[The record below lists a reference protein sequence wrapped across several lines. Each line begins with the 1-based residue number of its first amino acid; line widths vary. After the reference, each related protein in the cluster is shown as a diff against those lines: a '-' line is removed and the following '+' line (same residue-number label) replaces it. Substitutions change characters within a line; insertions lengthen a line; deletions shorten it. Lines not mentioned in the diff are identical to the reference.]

1 MIRTYQYRIYPNKKT
16 TKILNYTIELCRQL
30 YNAALTERKEAY
42 RSSQISLNYY
52 SQTKELPATKLENPE
67 LNDVYSQVLCDVVKR
82 LDNAY
87 NLFFNRVKS
96 KNRMGKKAGFPRHK
110 SRDNYNSITYPQSGF
125 KLIHKSKSTNKG
137 ILQLSKIGD
146 IKTIISREITD
157 GDIKTCTVKR
167 NKIGQWYVDLTVE
180 FPDAVKIPLE
190 QIKEEEIIGVDVGIN
205 KLAVLSN
212 GVEIENPKLIAKYE
226 KGIKTLQTLL
236 SKSKKHSYNRAK
248 IRKKLA
254 KKQLKLANTRK
265 DSLHKESNQIVK
277 SGNIIV
283 FEDLN
288 VQGMV
293 QNHNL
298 AKSISDA
305 SWSKLM
311 DMCDYKAE
319 NAGKCTQFVDPRDTS
334 QLCSRCGA
342 AVKKDLS
349 IRIHSCNNCGLTI
362 DRDLNAALNIRERYM
377 RLAWNSVK
385 MPVDAPT
392 TAHSI
397 EQVGAMKQEET
408 SS

>member
-1 MIRTYQYRIYPNKKT
+1 MFILRFFAMLLNAWIMLITSSLIVSRA
-16 TKILNYTIELCRQL
+16 KIEW
-30 YNAALTERKEAY
+30 ARK
-42 RSSQISLNYY
+42 
-52 SQTKELPATKLENPE
+52 P
-67 LNDVYSQVLCDVVKR
+67 
-82 LDNAY
+82 
-87 NLFFNRVKS
+87 
-96 KNRMGKKAGFPRHK
+96 GFPRHK

-137 ILQLSKIGD
+137 ILQLSKIDD
-146 IKTIISREITD
+146 IKTIISREIPV

-298 AKSISDA
+298 AKSISDS

-319 NAGKCTQFVDPRDTS
+319 NAGKYIEFVNPRDTS

-342 AVKKDLS
+342 VVKKDLS
-349 IRIHSCNNCGLTI
+349 IRIHSCNNCGLVM
-362 DRDLNAALNIRERYM
+362 DRDLNAALNIREKYIRHV
-377 RLAWNSVK
+377 WNSVK
-385 MPVDAPT
+385 MPVDVLAST
-392 TAHSI
+392 HL
-397 EQVGAMKQEET
+397 
-408 SS
+408 